1 MTDRAPLWPRID
13 AWELEDFFRSLRAA
27 VLELEEADR
36 TGRLAERLAN
46 TDVLERIGPEIAQSY
61 ERLAEER
68 SERLLSL
75 RQDAVHALIDQA
87 RREIFELRE
96 YASARRYGEADH
108 ATAGDAFDLAG
119 EHDETGMPRPQ
130 TSRAP
135 RLIAARLRE
144 GVEEYLRIDQV
155 VAVRFWGIG
164 FVFDDQE
171 TTNEIA
177 REVARQTA
185 SRLGRD
191 LRHLQKVLLRFRPD
205 DPTAVTRMVPRPE
218 ERGFEQLML
227 DILNEERPCARAA
240 PLSEDFLEKT
250 DLRVRFPGLERKR
263 GGRVQVTQITD
274 EVMHRDKLQRIRH
287 VNQFVVLS
295 PLTLA
300 RFVNGELHRAPNETR
315 ALEHFDLDAFWH
327 CLPDLPSDVPSLAA
341 MIKRLFLS
349 AVRRPH
355 DSPRGPLANVPWAL
369 RNVLRMYVR
378 HDVFRATR
386 ELREHLNRSPR
397 SS

>member
-1 MTDRAPLWPRID
+1 MTERAPIWPRID

-27 VLELEEADR
+27 VLELEEANR
-36 TGRLAERLAN
+36 AGNLAACLADSGLIER
-46 TDVLERIGPEIAQSY
+46 VGPEIAQSY

-68 SERLLSL
+68 SDRLLSL

-96 YASARRYGEADH
+96 YATARAFRGEGSGAV
-108 ATAGDAFDLAG
+108 GDAFDLAC
-119 EHDETGMPRPQ
+119 EHEENGHGRHHVARP
-130 TSRAP
+130 P
-135 RLIAARLRE
+135 RLIAARLRD

-164 FVFDDQE
+164 FVFEDQE
-171 TTNEIA
+171 MTNEIA

-185 SRLGRD
+185 NRLGRD
-191 LRHLQKVLLRFRPD
+191 LRHLQKVLLRFRPN

-250 DLRVRFPGLERKR
+250 DLRVRYPGLERKR

-274 EVMHRDKLQRIRH
+274 EGMHRDKLLRIRH

-295 PLTLA
+295 PLMLA
-300 RFVNGELHRAPNETR
+300 RFVNGELHRGPNEPH

-341 MIKRLFLS
+341 MIKRILLS

-369 RNVLRMYVR
+369 RNILRIYVR
-378 HDVFRATR
+378 NDVFRATR
-386 ELREHLNRSPR
+386 ELRDHLAHR
-397 SS
+397 

>member
-1 MTDRAPLWPRID
+1 MTERAPTWPRID
-13 AWELEDFFRSLRAA
+13 AWELEDFFRSLRAS
-27 VLELEEADR
+27 VLELEEAN
-36 TGRLAERLAN
+36 RLGVLRERLA
-46 TDVLERIGPEIAQSY
+46 DSGLLDRVGPEIAQSY

-87 RREIFELRE
+87 RREIFDLRE
-96 YASARRYGEADH
+96 YATARAFRGEGPASV
-108 ATAGDAFDLAG
+108 GDAFDLAG
-119 EHDETGMPRPQ
+119 EHEEPQNGRAAAPTRP
-130 TSRAP
+130 P
-135 RLIAARLRE
+135 RLVAARLRD

-191 LRHLQKVLLRFRPD
+191 LRHLQKVLLRFRPN
-205 DPTAVTRMVPRPE
+205 DPTAVTRMVPRPD

-250 DLRVRFPGLERKR
+250 DLRVRYPGLERKR

-274 EVMHRDKLQRIRH
+274 ETMHREKLQRIRH

-295 PLTLA
+295 PLTVA
-300 RFVNGELHRAPNETR
+300 RFVNGELHRGEDEPR

-341 MIKRLFLS
+341 MIKRMLLS

-369 RNVLRMYVR
+369 RNILRIYVR
-378 HDVFRATR
+378 NDVFRATR
-386 ELREHLNRSPR
+386 ELRDHLAHR
-397 SS
+397 